1 MNHQGALVQVCGNLR
16 HLKTAGCS
24 PHQNQRPK
32 MTELAL
38 LHQNIQR
45 FGGHKGPKRKPGQG
59 QGANR
64 RQVLNHRQEVLS
76 LANAVIVHP
85 LGVTHPPE
93 VEANRRPPLR
103 HKGPGQRL
111 NHLVVHGAAK
121 QRVRMRN
128 HGHAFCRHAWRCSI
142 WCRRIHQDFN
152 STRGAL
158 DPKFLRTGVHLR
170 LLSCVG

>member
-24 PHQNQRPK
+24 PHQNQRAKPFQ
-32 MTELAL
+32 LAL

-45 FGGHKGPKRKPGQG
+45 FGGHKGPKRKPSQG

-64 RQVLNHRQEVLS
+64 RQVLNHRQKVLR

-93 VEANRRPPLR
+93 VEASRRPPLR